1 MAALCEPS
9 FIRRI
14 DANRTVKDALEA
26 GIRNRGTRQ
35 RVSVTDLV
43 NPMQA
48 YHSRTHPEV
57 TIPLD
62 RLQLMWTGT
71 GFHRLF
77 GAAVSTEEFLEQ
89 FVERDGVVGK
99 IDIFEDFPIELKTS
113 ASLPEDLLAQRPA
126 YVDQLAMYCYMAE
139 RRAGAVVV
147 YRREEFGRDPALM
160 AYRVAFHDLEK
171 IGARMRE
178 RRDLFLDALAR
189 HDPSRLERCEWF
201 GRRCDYESVCSCASA
216 PPLRRIVDA
225 EDALVSEDQAM
236 ADELKEAARS
246 WRQRPTWAITLNDL
260 VFPRRGVLFRTV
272 GRTDDDD
279 DNLADLQ
286 HGGFFS
292 ALTEAIRYSEPGAYK
307 GTSISFETVR
317 GVVRTHRA
325 VPTVIRSTNT
335 REMIERDRLPFE
347 RGYWIDRLALE
358 SALVGSDVGRLV
370 VYYPRLGAGDKFMVY
385 DLGLSGREHTLAE
398 ARRRL
403 ALFEARAGPS
413 EFPPCGPAWM
423 SRYCPY
429 KDACACQ

>member
-14 DANRTVKDALEA
+14 DANRTGKAALEA

-77 GAAVSTEEFLEQ
+77 GAAVSTEEFLEP

-139 RRAGAVVV
+139 RPAGAVVV

-171 IGARMRE
+171 IGARMR
-178 RRDLFLDALAR
+178 
-189 HDPSRLERCEWF
+189 
-201 GRRCDYESVCSCASA
+201 GRRGTFPPA
-216 PPLRRIVDA
+216 PPR
-225 EDALVSEDQAM
+225 
-236 ADELKEAARS
+236 AR
-246 WRQRPTWAITLNDL
+246 PPPPPA
-260 VFPRRGVLFRTV
+260 PRRGR
-272 GRTDDDD
+272 RP
-279 DNLADLQ
+279 
-286 HGGFFS
+286 GG
-292 ALTEAIRYSEPGAYK
+292 G
-307 GTSISFETVR
+307 G
-317 GVVRTHRA
+317 
-325 VPTVIRSTNT
+325 
-335 REMIERDRLPFE
+335 
-347 RGYWIDRLALE
+347 
-358 SALVGSDVGRLV
+358 
-370 VYYPRLGAGDKFMVY
+370 
-385 DLGLSGREHTLAE
+385 
-398 ARRRL
+398 
-403 ALFEARAGPS
+403 
-413 EFPPCGPAWM
+413 
-423 SRYCPY
+423 
-429 KDACACQ
+429 